1 MKKIMKQT
9 FNLIFFIFITNTLFL
24 QAHDF
29 FNGGCKNHCK
39 DSIKPLTVEKNLNN
53 ISNKNQIED
62 NNSCLNKSLCRG

>member
-1 MKKIMKQT
+1 MKKT
-9 FNLIFFIFITNTLFL
+9 FKLILFIFLANTHFL
-24 QAHDF
+24 QAHDS